1 MLNLNH
7 NRITKV
13 LTATFLTAVSAQ
25 SFAAT
30 APSTVSVT
38 VQNTFTLTEDT
49 ALSFGTVRATADPT
63 GGVNIGTLVLAA
75 DGTTSTTAVANSS
88 MTQLAAGSVGQFTVT
103 NAAPFTNLTIT
114 FPADFELTAAAAP
127 PGSPNFDIL
136 QADWTAIIR
145 GGANDGVAYAG
156 GNLQTDVAGTVSF
169 DAGTSLKTDATVT
182 TSAYI
187 DAAYTGNYT
196 MTVDY

>member
-13 LTATFLTAVSAQ
+13 LTATFLTVVSAQ
-25 SFAAT
+25 SLAAT
-30 APSTVSVT
+30 APATASVT

-49 ALSFGTVRATADPT
+49 ALSFGTVRATADPN
-63 GGVNIGTLVLAA
+63 GVANFASLILAA
-75 DGTTSTTAVANSS
+75 DGTTSTATVGNSS

-114 FPADFELTAAAAP
+114 FPPDFELQNGTAP
-127 PGSPNFDIL
+127 PGSPNFDIF
-136 QADWTAIIR
+136 QADWTAIVR
-145 GGANDGVAYAG
+145 GGANDGVAYTPS
-156 GNLQTDVAGTVSF
+156 NLQTDVTGTVSF